1 MFIYESFFFLSII
14 ALCMV
19 SIRVWFIIKSGHDG
33 VRAVVLL
40 NYCLALVS
48 NHPFAIYLINNNIA
62 YLYANSPFPVDYI
75 FPCLPSRH
83 DGEQGF
89 LVRFQLV
96 LYVCHSVLEIAIKTN
111 AAGVF

>member
-1 MFIYESFFFLSII
+1 MRLFFLLII
-14 ALCMV
+14 ALCMA
-19 SIRVWFIIKSGHDG
+19 SIQVWFIIKSGHDG

-40 NYCLALVS
+40 NYCVALVS
-48 NHPFAIYLINNNIA
+48 KHPFASHLINNNIA
-62 YLYANSPFPVDYI
+62 YLYAKSPFPVDCI

-89 LVRFQLV
+89 LVWFQLV
-96 LYVCHSVLEIAIKTN
+96 LYVCHSVLEVAIKTN